1 MITEYFAKLISEDIY
16 KHQQDQRVPHT
27 YYLALSSADP
37 LVDGKGI
44 EPSPSAGYARAVVS
58 NDELTFGEADS
69 SGIVSN
75 NVAIY
80 FPESTSSWG
89 EITHYMIFDAPTDGN
104 LLMYGQL
111 NSPIYISL
119 KTMIKIP
126 AGDLKISVENVG
138 V

>member
-1 MITEYFAKLISEDIY
+1 MVTDYFAKLIGEDIY

-27 YYLALSSADP
+27 YYLALSSTDP
-37 LVDGKGI
+37 SLDSKGT
-44 EPSPSAGYARAVVS
+44 EPSATAGYARAIIS
-58 NDELTFGEADS
+58 NDELTFGESDN

-75 NVAIY
+75 YKALY
-80 FPESTSSWG
+80 FPESISPWG
-89 EITHYMIFDAPTDGN
+89 EITHYMIFDAPTNGN
-104 LLMYGQL
+104 LLMYGEF

-126 AGDLKISVENVG
+126 AGDLKISVKNIG